1 MKIRI
6 VLLALVFIINA
17 FGLTI
22 TKQGY
27 VGFTTAQA
35 QSKEDYEENTKSKR
49 KTKKTGAMTEKVA
62 KKLQE
67 AQAVIEAEQLEEG
80 IEILNEIL
88 EMRRLTDY
96 ERAQVNYFFAYVAY
110 LKEDY
115 RGAINYYNKVLREEE
130 VPEGLL
136 SSARYTIAQ
145 LWFQLE
151 EWEKAIRAVDDLLA
165 NAESPRTDLYILK
178 GSALYQLKNY
188 REMIPVV
195 RSAIDLAEERDPFRI
210 QSLQDNIKST
220 ANENRIKYDKSEE
233 TEINYPQLVRIITIK
248 LKEDLTK
255 LRERDVEQKTQ
266 IEETIVD
273 LEKSIANLAIG
284 PTKENWWLLL
294 RAAHFELDDIE
305 NVRIILERL
314 LFEWPKK
321 EYWTQLSAVYGQ
333 LKFDDKQMS
342 SYRTAYEEGFLE
354 KSNELV
360 QMSQLYLS
368 NEVPYKAAV
377 ILQKGFDAG
386 QVDPEVKNWRLLS
399 QAWFLAAD
407 DQMAIAA
414 LREAAKL
421 SDDGELDIRLARSL
435 ANIADFDGCVQSAE
449 TAISKGDL
457 KRDDESYIT
466 LGMCQFEVAAY
477 DGSKESF
484 DLAAID
490 AEIRKEIA
498 LDNCAANERMTK
510 EVFVKTLEQQEQDLK
525 KGKEIEDKILSCV
538 LPASLRTVNNWQ
550 KFLEKEVAR
559 VTQLQNQLKDIEEQL
574 RNRESQAIS
583 F

>member
-1 MKIRI
+1 MNIRI
-6 VLLALVFIINA
+6 GTFILVFTIIT
-17 FGLTI
+17 FGLNQQDFI
-22 TKQGY
+22 
-27 VGFTTAQA
+27 GFSTAQA
-35 QSKEDYEENTKSKR
+35 QSKEDYEDNTKSKR

-80 IEILNEIL
+80 LEVLNEIL

-115 RGAINYYNKVLREEE
+115 RGAISYYNKVLREEE

-151 EWEKAIRAVDDLLA
+151 EWDKAIRAVDDLLA
-165 NAESPRTDLYILK
+165 NAESPRPDLYILK

-195 RSAIDLAEERDPFRI
+195 RSAIDLSEERNPFRI
-210 QSLQDNIKST
+210 ESLQGNIKST
-220 ANENRIKYDKSEE
+220 ADENRIKYDKSGT

-248 LKEDLTK
+248 LKADLTK
-255 LRERDVEQKTQ
+255 LRERDVEQKTE
-266 IEETIVD
+266 IEERIVD

-294 RAAHFELDDIE
+294 RAAYFELDDIE
-305 NVRIILERL
+305 NVRVILERL

-342 SYRTAYEEGFLE
+342 SYRTAYEQGFLD

-360 QMSQLYLS
+360 QMAQLYLS
-368 NEVPYKAAV
+368 MEVPYKAAV

-386 QVDPEVKNWRLLS
+386 QVDSEVKNWRLLS
-399 QAWFLAAD
+399 QAWFLAAN
-407 DQMAIAA
+407 DQMAITA

-435 ANIADFDGCVQSAE
+435 ANIADFEGCVKSAE

-466 LGMCQFEVAAY
+466 LGMCQFEVATY
-477 DGSKESF
+477 EGSKESF
-484 DLAAID
+484 DLAEID
-490 AEIRKEIA
+490 AERRKELA
-498 LDNCAANERMTK
+498 FDNCAENEKMTK
-510 EVFVKTLEQQEQDLK
+510 EDFVKTLEQQEQDLK

-550 KFLEKEVAR
+550 KFLEKEFAR